1 MTECMENAFYCNK
14 YRKLVVFGI
23 VCSLK
28 INKKRILYPSSACFV
43 MNINQNV
50 VMKLILLLYKNLPLA
65 VRCYELKIYFIC
77 T

>member
-1 MTECMENAFYCNK
+1 MEKRFYCNK

-23 VCSLK
+23 VCSN
-28 INKKRILYPSSACFV
+28 INKKRILYSSSACFV